1 MVVAEPGST
10 GSSLL
15 RLASAGNAVCRA
27 DPDCG
32 LSALPGRAVDDRGRC
47 RPSADRLA
55 MMRLLRLIGVA
66 YAAVLVLL
74 ALVIGLR
81 S

>member
-1 MVVAEPGST
+1 
-10 GSSLL
+10 
-15 RLASAGNAVCRA
+15 
-27 DPDCG
+27 
-32 LSALPGRAVDDRGRC
+32 
-47 RPSADRLA
+47 
-55 MMRLLRLIGVA
+55 MRLLRLIGVA